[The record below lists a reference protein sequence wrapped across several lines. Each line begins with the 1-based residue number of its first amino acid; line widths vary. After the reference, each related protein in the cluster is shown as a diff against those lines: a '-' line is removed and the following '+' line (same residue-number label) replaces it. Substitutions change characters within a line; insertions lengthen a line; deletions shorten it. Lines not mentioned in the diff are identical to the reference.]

1 MPGMPPPNLSSGFPD
16 TARGCRG
23 EWNRSGSAQEGQGK
37 KCQWDG
43 AIQPPHSISS
53 LMARRVPAE
62 PPGSLGKQLKYR
74 NVNLN

>member
-16 TARGCRG
+16 TATGCRG

-43 AIQPPHSISS
+43 AIQAPQPTASHPSW
-53 LMARRVPAE
+53 
-62 PPGSLGKQLKYR
+62 PPGGQLSHLGAWESS
-74 NVNLN
+74 